1 MTPNRREFE
10 KQCTFQKFC
19 KSVLH
24 NEACNAHEEI
34 RRRRVREVT
43 FSNLALHEE
52 RQLYTV
58 DKYFQ
63 DVKVKSFA
71 PRQIQRRLLAA
82 LVTLSRKVF

>member
-43 FSNLALHEE
+43 FSDLALYEE
-52 RQLYTV
+52 RQL
-58 DKYFQ
+58 
-63 DVKVKSFA
+63 S
-71 PRQIQRRLLAA
+71 RRRSRA
-82 LVTLSRKVF
+82 VLSNGRKRNNPKTAT

>member
-34 RRRRVREVT
+34 RRRRVRKLLFPT
-43 FSNLALHEE
+43 LPCMRNG
-52 RQLYTV
+52 
-58 DKYFQ
+58 
-63 DVKVKSFA
+63 SFI
-71 PRQIQRRLLAA
+71 PSISIFKTKKQSRLI
-82 LVTLSRKVF
+82 KWQEKK